1 MLARRPARSVGTTL
15 LSDRLRAPSRQFPP
29 DPAESIRDIRAVALG
44 EARRVVCYARQPDA
58 WLHLAWPGSLLIS
71 PSSVVWRPV
80 PGRRRRSRN
89 LAGTSVTLVRQTEP
103 ADGGPRKPHVFSL
116 VRCTTPGGRLDLI
129 VPTADVP
136 LVAHCLGADDLAD
149 ARSLLSLARRPE
161 PRAGGSSLQPGAWPR
176 PRSSPVQVMPDAM
189 SSSRL
194 TSARCSWPRPSAT
207 RSVHLV
213 VSPGH
218 GGCPVPVTNVGRL
231 GSRRRCRAG
240 PQGWVMSSV
249 RSS

>member
-1 MLARRPARSVGTTL
+1 MGPRARYYPRMLARRPARSVGTTL

-161 PRAGGSSLQPGAWPR
+161 PRAGRLIAAAGCLAAAAILTGTGDAGRYVFVPLDLGALFLASAIGHALRAPRRESRSRRLPGSGDER
-176 PRSSPVQVMPDAM
+176 G
-189 SSSRL
+189 
-194 TSARCSWPRPSAT
+194 SAR
-207 RSVHLV
+207 
-213 VSPGH
+213 
-218 GGCPVPVTNVGRL
+218 
-231 GSRRRCRAG
+231 
-240 PQGWVMSSV
+240 
-249 RSS
+249 